1 MSCITILLE
10 VTAMNTTIFAFQ
22 NYHHSPKMHAI
33 LLAQTANKKLEL
45 EAYLEWNWDHSLH
58 QLARHTV
65 RRSTHFRLSAVRDLF
80 PPGVYQ
86 HCSRPISPDLGV
98 LWSLL
103 VPRLG
108 NLSSGR
114 VLLPSL
120 FSLLSDLLPSSW
132 MLTEADKL
140 GLVQIRPFSTL
151 VGVFWLPK
159 LALPESL

>member
-1 MSCITILLE
+1 MSELRHILLISIKFIILCVMSCITILLE

-103 VPRLG
+103 CPDCEICQADEFCFRRYSPCCLIFFPRAGCLQ
-108 NLSSGR
+108 R
-114 VLLPSL
+114 
-120 FSLLSDLLPSSW
+120 
-132 MLTEADKL
+132 LTN
-140 GLVQIRPFSTL
+140 
-151 VGVFWLPK
+151 
-159 LALPESL
+159 